1 MPEREVILLIESDPA
16 EAVLAS
22 AAVALRSDVEV
33 LRAPNLRAGADML
46 GEAPV
51 GLAILGRQAIGS
63 ADPTLLQ
70 AFVSGGVPVIGLG
83 VALGEAERQ
92 RALAAGVREV
102 HERPREWPAY
112 RTLIARLLSEWLPTR
127 TD

>member
-33 LRAPNLRAGADML
+33 LRAPNRRAAADML

-70 AFVSGGVPVIGLG
+70 AFVSGGVPVVGLG

-112 RTLIARLLSEWLPTR
+112 RTLIARLLSEWLPSR

>member
-33 LRAPNLRAGADML
+33 LRAPNLRAAADML

-63 ADPTLLQ
+63 ADPT
-70 AFVSGGVPVIGLG
+70 AI
-83 VALGEAERQ
+83 R
-92 RALAAGVREV
+92 GVRSAV
-102 HERPREWPAY
+102 PG
-112 RTLIARLLSEWLPTR
+112 LVSS
-127 TD
+127 

>member
-33 LRAPNLRAGADML
+33 LRAPNLRAAADML

-70 AFVSGGVPVIGLG
+70 AFVSGGVPVVGLG

-112 RTLIARLLSEWLPTR
+112 RTLIARLLSEWLPSR

>member
-22 AAVALRSDVEV
+22 AAVALRSNVEV
-33 LRAPNLRAGADML
+33 LRAPNLRAAADML

-70 AFVSGGVPVIGLG
+70 AFVSGGVPVVGLG
-83 VALGEAERQ
+83 AALGEAERQ

-112 RTLIARLLSEWLPTR
+112 RTLIARLLSEWLPSR